1 MSAHANAR
9 MVIVGGGPVGLALA
23 LASSALTGVDVE
35 VIERGTAAHQK
46 LPEPFDHRVYALS
59 NASIE
64 MLRTLGVALPP
75 ARMAPV
81 RAMQIC
87 GDAHV
92 DTGKL
97 NFDSGQSLA
106 TIIEHAALMRAMETR
121 LSQDGRILIRR
132 GVSPV
137 ELQSSEGTHRR
148 IVLSDGEKIDA
159 DLLIG
164 ADGSRSQIRE
174 WAGID
179 TTVKD
184 YESVGVV
191 ANFATERHHGDI
203 ARQWF
208 THDAVLA
215 YLPLAGNHISIVW
228 SMQTDTADALPIDDA
243 AAFSHAVEAAGQA
256 ALGSLTLVSPVGRFP
271 LSRIIARHWV
281 LPGLALIGDAAHTVH
296 PLAGQG
302 VNLGFADVRNMVT
315 VLRAR
320 SALSAIGDLAV
331 LRRFERSA
339 REAAWAVG
347 TMTDRLRSL
356 YLSEGDAARWLR
368 NDGIG
373 CLNRI
378 PLAKMLLINYASR

>member
-1 MSAHANAR
+1 MSAHGNAR

-23 LASSALTGVDVE
+23 LACSTLADIDVE
-35 VIERGTAAHQK
+35 VIERGAAASEE

-59 NASIE
+59 NASLE
-64 MLRTLGVALPP
+64 LLRILGVALPS

-81 RAMQIC
+81 RAMQIH
-87 GDAHV
+87 GDGNL
-92 DTGKL
+92 DDCKL
-97 NFDSGQSLA
+97 DFNSGQSLA
-106 TIIEHAALMRAMETR
+106 TIVEHAALMRAMETR
-121 LSQDGRILIRR
+121 LSEVERVHVRR

-137 ELQSSEGTHRR
+137 EMQSTGGNRR
-148 IVLSDGEKIDA
+148 RVVLSDGEFIDA
-159 DLLIG
+159 DLLIA

-174 WAGID
+174 WSDIAI
-179 TTVKD
+179 TVKD

-208 THDAVLA
+208 THDSVLA
-215 YLPLAGNHISIVW
+215 YLPLPGNHISIVW
-228 SMQTDTADALPIDDA
+228 SMPRNSAEAMSNNDA
-243 AAFSHAVEAAGQA
+243 ATFSEAVTAAGHA
-256 ALGSLTLVSPVGRFP
+256 ALGSLTLVSPIGRFP
-271 LSRIIARHWV
+271 LSRIIAQHWV

-302 VNLGFADVRNMVT
+302 VNLGFADVRNMVA
-315 VLRAR
+315 VLRDR
-320 SALSAIGDLAV
+320 STLSAIGDLAV
-331 LRRFERSA
+331 LRRYERSA

-356 YLSEGDAARWLR
+356 YLSGDSAARWLR

-373 CLNRI
+373 WLNRS
-378 PLAKMLLINYASR
+378 PSAKSLLVNYASR